1 MVPKRFS
8 LLISDEFK
16 IFFSPL
22 SWTPP
27 PESLPMWRHLSGG
40 KGWGTSSQNNWSMS
54 GPIFY
59 LGLSPMISS
68 PQKTSPFSE
77 AGPDERWKEENYFL
91 KLDDRWKLVLM
102 KTIFS
107 NLRRDNRGLCS
118 QLWLWVL
125 PFERTILQLYLSVFI
140 KYVNSNLIKLFEFF
154 LLNGRSCNFIFFSLE
169 FKTRCSSCLGFDLN
183 WVNGWWSLPDT
194 AWNRSIY

>member
-1 MVPKRFS
+1 MNLRFS
-8 LLISDEFK
+8 SHRWVGRR
-16 IFFSPL
+16 PR
-22 SWTPP
+22 
-27 PESLPMWRHLSGG
+27 SLFQCDVTWAEVKVEAQFDRFPNLR
-40 KGWGTSSQNNWSMS
+40 SQNNWRMS

-169 FKTRCSSCLGFDLN
+169 FKTGCSSCLGFDLN